1 MPADCVVR
9 RSPIAEDRTPDSLL
23 AGRLFERNIHRQF
36 LQVSTRNRSWEAE
49 ALHLPFKHPNPRFA
63 GCGTGSNL
71 DFRNAPRDTRPRVS
85 ASGGRVRLGRAC
97 PPREGVSASGGRVRR
112 TLAGSRNLWVVS
124 LISRSH
130 RTAGRASRVR
140 LRRAAHPYRC
150 CRANFWGDDSGAPCP
165 PREGVSAER
174 WLVHATYGS

>member
-85 ASGGRVRLGRAC
+85 ASGGRVR
-97 PPREGVSASGGRVRR
+97 R